1 MQIPAPGPG
10 HARMQELAGDWE
22 GEEQMHPSD
31 WDPEGGTAIGR
42 SGARLGLNG
51 FALISNYEQERDGT
65 ITFSGHGVMTFDSKA
80 DSYTLHW
87 FDSMGFGAE
96 VFEGGFDGDVLTLLH
111 GGPGMHARL
120 TQDLSKAGELRTKM
134 EMSQD
139 GNAWNTLFDGRY
151 ERK

>member
-1 MQIPAPGPG
+1 MNLPAPGPG
-10 HARMQELAGDWE
+10 HARMQEMAGDWE

-31 WDPEGGTAIGR
+31 WDPVGGIAIGR
-42 SGARLGLNG
+42 RSARIGLSG
-51 FALISNYEQERDGT
+51 FALISDYEQERDGA

-96 VFEGGFDGDVLTLLH
+96 VFQGDFERDVLTLSH

-120 TQDLSKAGELRTKM
+120 TQDLSNAGELRTKM

-139 GNAWNTLFDGRY
+139 GNAWSTLFDGRY